1 MIKIVQ
7 VKSIRT
13 WANELF
19 GLRLHVFKRRHN
31 FATGATPV
39 CDTSKIDD
47 NHNKNLNI
55 ETLVFSTLKFILRKY
70 SVCVSFYSRENK
82 RNID

>member
-1 MIKIVQ
+1 MMKIVQ

-19 GLRLHVFKRRHN
+19 GLRLHVFMRRHN
-31 FATGATPV
+31 FATDATPV

-47 NHNKNLNI
+47 NHYKNLNI
-55 ETLVFSTLKFILRKY
+55 ETLVFSTLKFILRKC
-70 SVCVSFYSRENK
+70 SVCVSFCSRENK